1 MKFYK
6 GKNVLVTGATGLV
19 GVNLLKRLLETGTK
33 TRAVWHLRRPVLRSG
48 AIDYVKAD
56 LTRREDC
63 ERVTKGM
70 DYVFHC
76 AANTSGAAVIDKTP
90 LIHVTSNIVM
100 NAQLLEAAYFAG
112 VRKFLWLGS
121 STGYPSTGARPVREA
136 EMFKGDPFEK
146 YFCVGWMKRYTEVLC
161 RIYGQKLARTMTTIV
176 LRPTNIYGEYDDFH
190 FETSH
195 VMPALIRKVV
205 ERHDPIEVWGNGED
219 VRDLIYVGDL
229 VESMVMAMEKVKSY
243 SVFNVGFGRG
253 YKVKD
258 LLKKICALDGY
269 KGCRIVFDPSKPQMI
284 PVRRVDLAKIRKNL
298 GFFPRT
304 TLEDGIRRTIAWYRE
319 NPL

>member
-1 MKFYK
+1 M
-6 GKNVLVTGATGLV
+6 
-19 GVNLLKRLLETGTK
+19 
-33 TRAVWHLRRPVLRSG
+33 
-48 AIDYVKAD
+48 
-56 LTRREDC
+56 
-63 ERVTKGM
+63 
-70 DYVFHC
+70 
-76 AANTSGAAVIDKTP
+76 
-90 LIHVTSNIVM
+90 
-100 NAQLLEAAYFAG
+100 
-112 VRKFLWLGS
+112 
-121 STGYPSTGARPVREA
+121 
-136 EMFKGDPFEK
+136 
-146 YFCVGWMKRYTEVLC
+146 
-161 RIYGQKLARTMTTIV
+161 
-176 LRPTNIYGEYDDFH
+176 
-190 FETSH
+190 
-195 VMPALIRKVV
+195 
-205 ERHDPIEVWGNGED
+205 
-219 VRDLIYVGDL
+219 IYVGDL

>member
-6 GKNVLVTGATGLV
+6 GKHVLVSGATGLV
-19 GVNLLKRLLETGTK
+19 GINLLKRLLETDARI
-33 TRAVWHLRRPVLRSG
+33 RAVYHQRPATIRSKN
-48 AIDYVKAD
+48 ITYIKAD

-63 ERVTKGM
+63 QRAVVGM

-100 NAQLLEAAYFAG
+100 NAQLLEAAYFAR
-112 VRKFLWLGS
+112 VKKFLWLSS
-121 STGYPSTGARPVREA
+121 STGYPSTAGRPVREE
-136 EMFKGDPFEK
+136 EMFNGDPFEK
-146 YFCVGWMKRYTEVLC
+146 YFCVGWMKRYTEILC
-161 RIYGQKLARTMTTIV
+161 QIYGLKLARPMTTIV
-176 LRPTNIYGEYDDFH
+176 LRPTNIYGEHDDFH

-195 VMPALIRKVV
+195 VMAALIRKVV
-205 ERHDPIEVWGNGED
+205 ERQDPIEVWGNGED

-229 VESMVMAMEKVKSY
+229 TEAMVGAMQTVKSY
-243 SVFNVGFGRG
+243 AVFNIGLGKG

-258 LLKKICALDGY
+258 LLKKICMSDGF
-269 KGCRIVFDPSKPQMI
+269 KNCRIVFDPSKPQMI
-284 PVRRVDLAKIRKNL
+284 PVRRVDLTKIKKEL
-298 GFFPRT
+298 GFTART
-304 TLEDGIRRTIAWYRE
+304 SIEDGIRRTIAWYRE